1 MLAVRSGPMATHDVL
16 SSLGIVSI
24 AGEYRLSDQ
33 KNITPLEAM
42 SDVRDLIRWVREN
55 FASLVSIP
63 IELLLMESPPVDI
76 SRYLPQS
83 SLTRTKAKSARCQRS
98 DGYNLR
104 GGPTDRRGINS
115 GSTVISGT
123 KGVRSSI
130 LSSNV

>member
-55 FASLVSIP
+55 FASLGVDPNRIAAYGVSAGGHLAVSAAVFP
-63 IELLLMESPPVDI
+63 HANESKI
-76 SRYLPQS
+76 S
-83 SLTRTKAKSARCQRS
+83 AV
-98 DGYNLR
+98 
-104 GGPTDRRGINS
+104 PT
-115 GSTVISGT
+115 
-123 KGVRSSI
+123 
-130 LSSNV
+130 L